1 VQQLNGYQVVLS
13 EYLVDTVD
21 AVIVKRAFRPGVRKG
36 KHAGRLTKLYIL
48 AKAYQV
54 PSVSCLLT
62 ADGHVIM
69 HPAIWAQVQVELDK
83 LNHPQ
88 MSYGWR

>member
-1 VQQLNGYQVVLS
+1 MQQLNGYQVVLS

-21 AVIVKRAFRPGVRKG
+21 AVIVKRTFRPGARKG
-36 KHAGRLTKLYIL
+36 KQAGRLTKLYML

-54 PSVSCLLT
+54 PSESCLL
-62 ADGHVIM
+62 AEDGHVIM
-69 HPAIWAQVQVELDK
+69 HPAIWARVQIEMEK
-83 LNHPQ
+83 INNPQ